1 MTGQRERPMQRNNKQ
16 GAYACNQGKVLERT
30 VESTFKAKGFE
41 ILMFRDWERRKEAYS
56 PDVLLK
62 HCPFKNIYN
71 HDGYTEFLLYS
82 KTYPSPNR
90 AIRIECKWQQS
101 SGSVDEKFPY
111 LYLNF
116 IEAMPEKELVII
128 VDGNGARSG
137 AVSWLKDAAR
147 YKKYTTGVNQDK
159 EIRVF
164 SLTEFIQ
171 WANNTFR

>member
-1 MTGQRERPMQRNNKQ
+1 MQCNHKQ
-16 GAYACNQGKVLERT
+16 GAYACKQGKLLEAT

-41 ILMFRDWERRKEAYS
+41 VVMFRDWQRKQAAYS
-56 PDVLLK
+56 GDVLVK
-62 HCPFKNIYN
+62 HCPYKNIY
-71 HDGYTEFLLYS
+71 HHEGYSEFLLYS
-82 KTYPSPNR
+82 KTYRSPNR

-137 AVSWLKDAAR
+137 AVSWLKDAAT
-147 YKKYTTGVNQDK
+147 YKKYTTDVNQDK
-159 EIRVF
+159 EIQVF